1 MRDVAGEIP
10 KGGDHGAM
18 LRSRSTVAVAV
29 AFLGAY
35 LGAGCGSS
43 GTLADAGVADAQSG
57 RRRHRLA
64 CGSELPGPMRAWDL
78 SQQ

>member
-35 LGAGCGSS
+35 LGAGCG
-43 GTLADAGVADAQSG
+43 AQSG